1 MPGVGIISPSK
12 VLELPPRPDTA
23 TGTSGVYSS
32 PARGPQCAPPGPD
45 AGVLY
50 RGDCRLPGGSRSGR
64 VRGSS
69 PVFLPLFTPRS
80 EVVRRRFAARAR
92 GFVKG
97 WTGWLTRGTLV
108 LRGWT
113 VEYRLRRVANRGRVC
128 SRCLPRRRCI
138 DSEQHPTRAIAVRAA
153 LAREPH
159 YYQINQPAESL
170 EGRPIR
176 SLVRRR
182 SIAERAER
190 G

>member
-108 LRGWT
+108 LRG
-113 VEYRLRRVANRGRVC
+113 LDGRV
-128 SRCLPRRRCI
+128 
-138 DSEQHPTRAIAVRAA
+138 PTAA
-153 LAREPH
+153 CREPRKGLQSMSSAATVYRQRTAPH
-159 YYQINQPAESL
+159 AGDRSACSTGPGTPLLSDQPA
-170 EGRPIR
+170 
-176 SLVRRR
+176 
-182 SIAERAER
+182 R
-190 G
+190 GEP